1 MPDHETNIRELRSQI
16 ERDDAQTE
24 RECGKLLKEIAWVL
38 LTQADGV
45 PQYVKCEQSSSVGKV
60 DMLVVAEAY
69 GVGPSPYKQAYVWEL
84 KAPQLEVFQME
95 TADRASPTKDLYS
108 AENQLLH
115 YYDTVKSDGTLL
127 KRLEILSSDDVHLGG
142 IIIGRNKNY
151 IKFNCMDKSYALRCA
166 KQANEIR
173 EKYFYGGQIK
183 LWTWD
188 RVIEFATIIKVGHQT
203 FGTVSGSTNVNASQ
217 PSPTVFYNK

>member
-1 MPDHETNIRELRSQI
+1 MPDHETNITELRLQV

-24 RECGKLLKEIAWVL
+24 RECGKLLNKIAWVL
-38 LTQADGV
+38 LTQADGI
-45 PQYVKCEQSSSVGKV
+45 PQFVRCEQISSVGKV
-60 DMLVVAEAY
+60 DMLVVAEAW
-69 GVGPSPYKQAYVWEL
+69 GVGPKPYLQAYVWEL
-84 KAPQLEVFQME
+84 KAPQLNVFRME
-95 TADRASPTKDLYS
+95 TADRAAPTKDLYS

-115 YYDTVKSDGTLL
+115 YYDTVKNDSTLL
-127 KRLEILSSDDVHLGG
+127 KKLGILSGDDVHLGG

-151 IKFNCMDKSYALRCA
+151 VKLDRQDKSYAISCA

-173 EKYFYGGQIK
+173 DKYFYGGQIK

-217 PSPTVFYNK
+217 PSPIVFYNK